1 MHVLFQQV
9 YRLLVY
15 SAVGFFLVRRRFFV
29 TYISC
34 CCFAS
39 GIGCDV
45 LRLACLSVCLFVSPF
60 LIHGRT
66 GPHLACGILI
76 PSSLHR
82 SPIIDNGI
90 AGLARSTNFGPC
102 RPLSCTHARKSCFSG
117 KRFLQQLSF
126 LFILR

>member
-9 YRLLVY
+9 YRHLVY
-15 SAVGFFLVRRRFFV
+15 SAVGFFSGPETFFRNLH
-29 TYISC
+29 
-34 CCFAS
+34 FLLL
-39 GIGCDV
+39 
-45 LRLACLSVCLFVSPF
+45 LRLRYRVRCIAIGVSVCLSVSPF

-82 SPIIDNGI
+82 APIIDNGI
-90 AGLARSTNFGPC
+90 AGLARSKNVGPC
-102 RPLSCTHARKSCFSG
+102 RPMSCTHARTSCFSG